1 MIVAI
6 ALLDLATPRVPL
18 GFLYLFP
25 VLLMAGFISRGEI
38 VGIAAI
44 CAVFSSVFS
53 DYHLAEALSFSVMSW
68 AGFSGTGL
76 FVAEIVRSRQA
87 ELEHQQELQ
96 ALVESSPLAIM
107 IFGASGRIV
116 LANDAAQNLL
126 APGEGSVLGQ
136 PITEFLPIL
145 EKVATRQPA
154 EIRTELRSRGKRKN
168 GETFLAAIWV
178 STAATIRGPM
188 VAAIVVDLSQD
199 LRVREDDTLQ
209 MVLTNAKVLATAM
222 AHEVRNLCG
231 AVRLT
236 YKNLCRVPELQ
247 ENEDFRLLGSLVD
260 GLERLSA
267 IELQPGEQQP
277 ASYVELSSVLDELRV
292 IIESA
297 YREAGMGIRWEI
309 PEEVPLVRA
318 DGHGLLQVFLNLARN
333 SRQAMQG
340 TPDKQLTIRCSAA
353 DEAVAVRFEDTGTGI
368 AHPENLFRPFQAGA
382 SSTGLGLYVSRAIL
396 KSFGA
401 EIRLEPRTEGCCF
414 AVLLQAVSSREA

>member
-1 MIVAI
+1 MAI

-25 VLLMAGFISRGEI
+25 VLLMAGFISRREI
-38 VGIAAI
+38 VGVAAI

-76 FVAEIVRSRQA
+76 FVAEIVRSRHA

-145 EKVATRQPA
+145 EKVAAPQPA
-154 EIRTELRSRGKRKN
+154 QIRTELRGRGKRKN
-168 GETFLAAIWV
+168 GATFVAAIWV

-188 VAAIVVDLSQD
+188 GAAIIVDLSQD

-209 MVLTNAKVLATAM
+209 ALLTNAKVLATAM

-231 AVRLT
+231 GVRLT
-236 YKNLCRVPELQ
+236 YKNLSRMPELQ
-247 ENEDFRLLGSLVD
+247 ESDDFRLLGSLVD

-292 IIESA
+292 IIEPA
-297 YREAGMGIRWEI
+297 YREAGMEIRWQIPDEI
-309 PEEVPLVRA
+309 LLVQAER
-318 DGHGLLQVFLNLARN
+318 HGLLQVFLNLARN

-340 TPDKQLTIRCSAA
+340 TSEKQLTIRCSAA
-353 DEAVAVRFEDTGTGI
+353 DDSVAVRFEDTGTGI
-368 AHPENLFRPFQAGA
+368 AHPENLFRPFQQGA
-382 SSTGLGLYVSRAIL
+382 ASTGLGLYVSRGIL
-396 KSFGA
+396 KSFGG
-401 EIRLEPRTEGCCF
+401 EIHLEPRTKGCCL
-414 AVLLQAVSSREA
+414 AVMLQTVTSRED